1 MKNKRLIPLA
11 KNLRKRATDAERLL
25 WRYLRAKQMEGI
37 KFRRQEP
44 VGDYIVDF
52 ICFDRRIIVEI
63 DGGQH
68 ARDENINKDKE
79 RDEWLRNQGFK
90 VLRFW
95 NNDVLNNING
105 VWEVIRAHCFCHPPL
120 APPVEG
126 GEDK

>member
-1 MKNKRLIPLA
+1 MTKNKRLTPPA

-44 VGDYIVDF
+44 VGNYIVDF

-105 VWEVIRAHCFCHPPL
+105 V
-120 APPVEG
+120 
-126 GEDK
+126 

>member
-1 MKNKRLIPLA
+1 
-11 KNLRKRATDAERLL
+11 
-25 WRYLRAKQMEGI
+25 MEGI

-44 VGDYIVDF
+44 VGNYIVDF
-52 ICFDRRIIVEI
+52 ICFDRRIIIEI

-68 ARDENINKDKE
+68 ARDENVNKDKE

-105 VWEVIRAHCFCHPPL
+105 VWEVIRKHVFATLPL
-120 APPVEG
+120 PLPSREG
-126 GEDK
+126 KYKR

>member
-44 VGDYIVDF
+44 VGNY
-52 ICFDRRIIVEI
+52 I

-79 RDEWLRNQGFK
+79 RDEWLGNQGFK

-105 VWEVIRAHCFCHPPL
+105 VWEVIRKHCFCHPPL
-120 APPVEG
+120 TPPVEG
-126 GEDK
+126 GEI